1 MPLSSTRPLSPS
13 IISALSRFRR
23 VVIVSMAI
31 FVFAFALYSLLSGP
45 RYAGKAA
52 IVISAPPSALHPF
65 FGNGGSTSPAAYV
78 EKQVALLESQPVSNG
93 AANIVNEK
101 IGSAHISGQEINAH
115 LTVKPQTGV
124 ASGLNPTTDI
134 TVTNGDA
141 VIAAASANAVVQ
153 SYTNAS
159 HLQIRQQA
167 AQSIAAIDKQITA
180 TQSELN
186 QLPAVGSSHTTTTTT
201 TTTHPPKVPTT
212 PALHTTTTRPPRTT
226 TTRPPRTTT
235 TLPPR
240 TTTTSSTTPTTTIAS
255 TTGAVRVGSQ
265 KALAEYQLV
274 TAHGSESIDLVD
286 TTATTTPGTGTT
298 TTIAGGTG
306 NTGSGSSSNSGTSG
320 TSSLAQRAA
329 LTNSLILLNKSK
341 TQVKVDEQADLQYSM
356 VVYPATIPTKPTNG
370 SFWKYIGIGL
380 FLGLAVGIII
390 AYALAYSRQVF
401 EKPEEP
407 ELLYDVPIL
416 AAIPAFRQP
425 VWLPTGLPILT
436 EPFDEPAEKYRAIAT
451 TLRSLRNSHMSML
464 VAVSAAAP
472 RSGTT
477 TTVANTGFAL
487 AEMGERVLVVDG
499 DPVGRGLTRTL
510 LETDAERPMTKLHA
524 GFSEVLG
531 GRALMETVV
540 QSGSNANLFVLGS
553 GLDPDLALTRW
564 SSQAIKLALND
575 AKDHFDLVLIDVAP
589 VGTSFGIDLARAAQ
603 NLLLVVPYLDPVRYH
618 THLKDRLEIADIAL
632 LGYVFNGVPAGGEFI
647 PYYPLLHSTGGE
659 LPEAG
664 PAPLFS
670 SAAAIGGGGGSGAAM
685 AGETYMSAGATTAT
699 ATAVRDSPRPEHEAE
714 DNDRDDV
721 TLVVPVVPGRPEP
734 ETSSPKDAVTLQVL
748 REPIT
753 QEQPA
758 VTSEPTTQDVSADDD
773 SHPL

>member
-1 MPLSSTRPLSPS
+1 MPLNSTRPLSPS

-23 VVIVSMAI
+23 VVIVSVAI
-31 FVFAFALYSLLSGP
+31 FVLAFAFYSLLSGP

-78 EKQVALLESQPVSNG
+78 EKQVALLESQPVSDE

-101 IGSAHISGQEINAH
+101 IATAHTSGPEINAN

-134 TVTNGDA
+134 TVTNGNA
-141 VIAAASANAVVQ
+141 EIAAASANAVVQ
-153 SYTNAS
+153 AYTNAS

-167 AQSIAAIDKQITA
+167 SQSIAAIDKQIAA
-180 TQSELN
+180 TQAEMN
-186 QLPAVGSSHTTTTTT
+186 QLPAVGSSRPTTSTTTTTRPVKT
-201 TTTHPPKVPTT
+201 PTSLVP
-212 PALHTTTTRPPRTT
+212 HTTTTRPPNTTTTRVPRTT
-226 TTRPPRTTT
+226 TTKPPRTTT
-235 TLPPR
+235 TTS
-240 TTTTSSTTPTTTIAS
+240 TTTTTTTVAT
-255 TTGAVRVGSQ
+255 TTGAFRTGSQ
-265 KALAEYQLV
+265 TGLANYQLV
-274 TAHGSESIDLVD
+274 AAHGSTSIDLVNA
-286 TTATTTPGTGTT
+286 TAAAGTAQTT

-306 NTGSGSSSNSGTSG
+306 NSGSG
-320 TSSLAQRAA
+320 TSSPSGTSSSSGNSNLAQRAA

-380 FLGLAVGIII
+380 LLGLVVGIII

-407 ELLYDVPIL
+407 ELLYDVPML

-425 VWLPTGLPILT
+425 AWLPTGLPILT
-436 EPFDEPAEKYRAIAT
+436 EPFDEPAEKYRTIAT
-451 TLRSLRNSHMSML
+451 TLRSFRNSHMSML
-464 VAVSAAAP
+464 IAVSAAAP

-510 LETDAERPMTKLHA
+510 LETDAEHPIAQLRS

-531 GRALMETVV
+531 GRPLMDTAV
-540 QSGSNANLFVLGS
+540 QSETNPNLFVLGS

-575 AKDHFDLVLIDVAP
+575 AKDHFDLVLIDVPP
-589 VGTSFGIDLARAAQ
+589 VGTSFGIDLARASQ

-618 THLKDRLEIADIAL
+618 THLKERLEISDIGL
-632 LGYVFNGVPAGGEFI
+632 LGYLFNGVPAGGEFI
-647 PYYPLLHSTGGE
+647 PYYPLLHSAGE
-659 LPEAG
+659 ALPVAG
-664 PAPLFS
+664 ATPLS
-670 SAAAIGGGGGSGAAM
+670 SSFGAIGGSGGVGGEAGA
-685 AGETYMSAGATTAT
+685 TYMSGGAT
-699 ATAVRDSPRPEHEAE
+699 ATAVRDDPRPQHQP
-714 DNDRDDV
+714 DDIVRDDV
-721 TLVVPVVPGRPEP
+721 TLVVPTVAASSEPSAPEDP
-734 ETSSPKDAVTLQVL
+734 LTLLTPSDPVTH
-748 REPIT
+748 P
-753 QEQPA
+753 QPA
-758 VTSEPTTQDVSADDD
+758 VKMEPTTQEVPADDGSD
-773 SHPL
+773 RQD

>member
-23 VVIVSMAI
+23 VVIVSVAI

-101 IGSAHISGQEINAH
+101 IPSAHISGQEINAH

-134 TVTNGDA
+134 TVTNSNA
-141 VIAAASANAVVQ
+141 VTAAASANAVVQ

-167 AQSIAAIDKQITA
+167 AQSIAAIDKQIAA

-186 QLPAVGSSHTTTTTT
+186 QLPTVGSSHTTTSTTT
-201 TTTHPPKVPTT
+201 TTQPLKVPTT
-212 PALHTTTTRPPRTT
+212 PTLHTTTTRPPHTT

-240 TTTTSSTTPTTTIAS
+240 TTTTSSTTTTTTTTTAS
-255 TTGAVRVGSQ
+255 TSSAARVGSP
-265 KALAEYQLV
+265 KALAQYQ
-274 TAHGSESIDLVD
+274 LVD
-286 TTATTTPGTGTT
+286 TTSPTAAGTATT
-298 TTIAGGTG
+298 TTIAGSTG
-306 NTGSGSSSNSGTSG
+306 NTGSGSSSGSGTSG

-510 LETDAERPMTKLHA
+510 LETDAERPMTTLHA

-531 GRALMETVV
+531 GRPLMETVV

-575 AKDHFDLVLIDVAP
+575 AKDHFDLVLLDVAP

-618 THLKDRLEIADIAL
+618 THLKERLEIADIGL
-632 LGYVFNGVPAGGEFI
+632 LGYVFNGVPVGGEFI

-664 PAPLFS
+664 PTPLS
-670 SAAAIGGGGGSGAAM
+670 SSTAAIGGAGGGGAM
-685 AGETYMSAGATTAT
+685 PGDTYMSAGATAT
-699 ATAVRDSPRPEHEAE
+699 ATAVRDSPRPEHQAE
-714 DNDRDDV
+714 DRDREDV
-721 TLVVPVVPGRPEP
+721 TLVVPAVPGRPDL
-734 ETSSPKDAVTLQVL
+734 ETSPSMDPETLQVL
-748 REPIT
+748 REPVT

-758 VTSEPTTQDVSADDD
+758 VTSEPTTQDASTDDD
-773 SHPL
+773 PPHL